1 MMLLLTR
8 VGFFAALLIIP
19 MLAQSGSLCDRAS
32 VFIGE
37 QPFICTYRQVLSHA
51 LSKEG
56 YEWQKS
62 IGYKDVFRVEDIFPI
77 NATLVTLYNDQDEL
91 LMAQYIF
98 EGNTSDNA
106 YKQIRQQLDQDYG
119 QYKRAKGYEL
129 SPSFEFV
136 WYSKDGVRIRFYRK
150 NSKSRARLTFNQPHR
165 TKAFLNQRAAE
176 NS

>member
-1 MMLLLTR
+1 MTLLNRLSQFL
-8 VGFFAALLIIP
+8 VLSVFSVASVA
-19 MLAQSGSLCDRAS
+19 SSLCDRAN
-32 VFIGE
+32 VYIGE

-62 IGYKDVFRVEDIFPI
+62 IGYKDVYRVEDVFPI
-77 NATLVTLYNDQDEL
+77 NATLVTLFNDQDEL

-98 EGNTSDNA
+98 EANTSDNA
-106 YKQIRQQLDQDYG
+106 YKQIRMKLDHDYG

-150 NSKSRARLTFNQPHR
+150 NGNSRARLTFNQPHK
-165 TKAFLNQRAAE
+165 TKAFLNQKGAH
-176 NS
+176 S